1 MNPAIDA
8 FFRSWPREPWLWG
21 GLLVTVAIYL
31 RGWHALRQK
40 DPHRWN
46 GAKLTAFLAG
56 LASIGLALG
65 SPIETFAGLLLQL
78 HMVQHLL
85 LMMVAPPL
93 LWLGAPM
100 FPLLRGLP
108 AGIRQAW
115 VVPLLRWKW
124 LRRVAARLT
133 HPLGALPIYV
143 AATWLW
149 HVPAAYELGLRSPT
163 WHAVQHACFLG
174 AAMLFWYPVVRPYP
188 ASPRWPLWL
197 LFPYLI
203 VADVQNTV
211 LSALLTFSPQPWFEH
226 YANVPRLGGISA
238 MADQAT
244 AGLVMWIPGSL
255 AFLLPLFG
263 LGVSMLEGPRGKRTS
278 RHPAAQAASAAKL
291 MLDEAERSKGWDI
304 LAIPVLGRLFRWHGT
319 RLTIQA
325 AVLVAAVAVVVD
337 GLTGPPVAPMNLAGV
352 APWIHWRG
360 FLILGLL
367 LFGNVF
373 CFACPL
379 VLPRRLLARWLP
391 EGRRWPKAFQNKWLA
406 AGLTLLFLW
415 SYEAFA
421 LWDSPWLTAWI
432 AVGYF
437 GAAFAVDTLFRA
449 GSFCKYV
456 CPIGQFNFVQSL
468 VSPAGVQIRSP
479 AACAT
484 CRTHDCIRGRESLP
498 GCETMLYL
506 PRKRDNFD
514 CTFCLDCARA
524 CPHENVGLFV
534 GVPAAALVASAGELN
549 GKTTSPAAK
558 AGPRHL
564 LRTDVAVLIL
574 LLVFGAFA
582 NAAGMV
588 APVVAWE
595 RSIEK
600 AIGVQAPWLSAS
612 VFYALALLLLPA
624 AATLAVAAASRWA
637 AQSKRSIVATVAR
650 FAPALVPLGLGMW
663 LAHYLFHFL
672 TSFDTIWPATQ
683 RFAAQWHWRSSG
695 PVDWTLSCCRPAGDW
710 LIQLELVLLD
720 LGLLTSLYVCWR
732 TAVSESL
739 TRRQAAAVV
748 LPWALLMLLL
758 FAVGV
763 WTVFQPMEMRG
774 TLSG

>member
-8 FFRSWPREPWLWG
+8 FFRSWPREPWLWA
-21 GLLVTVAIYL
+21 GLLTAAAIYL
-31 RGWHALRQK
+31 RGWHALRLK
-40 DPHRWN
+40 DRLRWS
-46 GAKLTAFLAG
+46 GARLAAFLAG
-56 LASIGLALG
+56 LAAIGLALG

-93 LWLGAPM
+93 IWLAAPM

-108 AGIRQAW
+108 TGVRQAW
-115 VVPLLRWKW
+115 VLPLLRWKW
-124 LRRVAARLT
+124 LRRLAARLT

-149 HVPAAYELGLRSPT
+149 HAPAAYELGLRSPT

-203 VADVQNTV
+203 LADVQNTV
-211 LSALLTFSPQPWFEH
+211 LSALLTFSPKPWYEH
-226 YANVPRLGGISA
+226 YASVPRLGGISA
-238 MADQAT
+238 LADQAT
-244 AGLVMWIPGSL
+244 AGLLMWIPGSL
-255 AFLLPLFG
+255 VFLLPLFG
-263 LGVSMLEGPRGKRTS
+263 LGVSMLEGSRAKRT
-278 RHPAAQAASAAKL
+278 RKQATAHTTSAAKL
-291 MLDEAERSKGWDI
+291 VLDHTRTSGGWDL
-304 LAIPVLGRLFRWHGT
+304 LAVPVLGRLLRWHGT

-325 AVLVAAVAVVVD
+325 AVLVAAVAVVID
-337 GLTGPPVAPMNLAGV
+337 GLTGPLVAPMNLAGV
-352 APWIHWRG
+352 VPWIHWRG

-367 LFGNVF
+367 LLGNVF
-373 CFACPL
+373 CFACPF
-379 VLPRRLLARWLP
+379 VLPRRVLRRWLP
-391 EGRRWPKAFQNKWLA
+391 QGRRWPHVLQNKWLA
-406 AGLTLLFLW
+406 AALTLLFLW

-421 LWDSPWLTAWI
+421 LWDSPWLTAWV
-432 AVGYF
+432 ALGYF
-437 GAAFAVDTLFRA
+437 GAAFAIDTWFRA
-449 GSFCKYV
+449 GTFCKYV
-456 CPIGQFNFVQSL
+456 CPVGQFNFVQSL
-468 VSPAGVQIRSP
+468 VSPAGVQVRSP

-484 CRTHDCIRGRESLP
+484 CRTHDCLRGREHLP
-498 GCETMLYL
+498 GCELKLYL
-506 PRKRDNFD
+506 PRKHDNFD
-514 CTFCLDCARA
+514 CTFCLDCARP
-524 CPHENVGLFV
+524 CPHDNVGVFV

-549 GKTTSPAAK
+549 RKPTSPDTSS
-558 AGPRHL
+558 GPRHL

-595 RSIEK
+595 RAIER
-600 AIGVQAPWLSAS
+600 ALGLHARWLSAS
-612 VFYALALLLLPA
+612 LFYAFALLLVPVVATVA
-624 AATLAVAAASRWA
+624 AAAASRWA
-637 AQSKRSIVATVAR
+637 ARSKRSFATTVAR
-650 FAPALVPLGLGMW
+650 FVPSLVPLGLGMW

-672 TSFDTIWPATQ
+672 TSFDTYWPATQ
-683 RFAAQWHWRSSG
+683 RFAAQWNLTANG
-695 PVDWTLSCCRPAGDW
+695 PVDWTLSCCQPAGDW

-720 LGLLTSLYVCWR
+720 LGLLTSLYVTWR
-732 TAVSESL
+732 TAAAESL
-739 TRRQAAAVV
+739 TRRQAFAAA
-748 LPWALLMLLL
+748 LPWAVLMLIL